1 MPKIQRLLTP
11 SIKVVAQGELVAKSL
26 EEYLARHPEMAAQLT
41 RGGTTRYYTTEQ
53 TERFSRTAS
62 IFFDTPIS
70 VEHLSL
76 SQY

>member
-1 MPKIQRLLTP
+1 MAN
-11 SIKVVAQGELVAKSL
+11 SLVD
-26 EEYLARHPEMAAQLT
+26 YLARHPDMETLLT
-41 RGGTTRYYTTEQ
+41 RGGSIRYYTTEQ
-53 TERFSRTAS
+53 PERFSRTAS